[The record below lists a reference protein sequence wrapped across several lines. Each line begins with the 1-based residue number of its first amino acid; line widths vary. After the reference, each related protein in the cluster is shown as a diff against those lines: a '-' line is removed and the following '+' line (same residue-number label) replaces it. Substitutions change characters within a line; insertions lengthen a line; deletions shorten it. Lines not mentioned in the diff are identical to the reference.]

1 MVIAVAAD
9 VAARADA
16 ADWAEEFAE
25 PEGRAEPPALADGRA
40 VPEVAVVEAAARDA
54 CAAELCAAEACAA
67 EACAA
72 DACAAELR
80 AAGVWW
86 LGFPVP
92 VAGLNVATD
101 SMAPATRQTARMLAS
116 SGITVPG
123 PRSGAVS
130 RRTRC
135 RRRRAR
141 SSRW

>member
-1 MVIAVAAD
+1 VVIAVAAD
-9 VAARADA
+9 AAARAHA

-40 VPEVAVVEAAARDA
+40 VLEAAVVEAAARDA
-54 CAAELCAAEACAA
+54 CAAELCAAELCAA
-67 EACAA
+67 ELF
-72 DACAAELR
+72 AAELR

-116 SGITVPG
+116 SGITVPCPANG
-123 PRSGAVS
+123 PVSLRSL
-130 RRTRC
+130 
-135 RRRRAR
+135 RRRRSAR
-141 SSRW
+141 NSR